1 MKEAFVTLPV
11 LRHSGVALVSFIYEE
26 RTPKVTTPAVCHQGE
41 GKKGRQGER
50 ERERKREREIHKEKE
65 NRNKRSAERVCRR
78 DIRESKIY
86 KGKREREAYNSSQ
99 Q

>member
-1 MKEAFVTLPV
+1 MQMKEAFVTLPV

-50 ERERKREREIHKEKE
+50 ERERERRRETLNYGLVFPLSTDSCDEC
-65 NRNKRSAERVCRR
+65 AWWLL
-78 DIRESKIY
+78 
-86 KGKREREAYNSSQ
+86 
-99 Q
+99 